1 MTTAAVI
8 LAAGGSTRFAGA
20 VPKVRASLHGR
31 PLLSRAVDHA
41 RAAPFDE
48 VVVVAGGHAIDDLVP
63 AGVAVLANDRWR
75 DGIATSLHV
84 AIAHAQEAGHEAV
97 VVGLADQPFVATVA
111 WEAVGSCD
119 ATPLAV
125 ATYGGERGHP
135 VRLHRDVWELL
146 PVTGDV
152 GARALMRA
160 RPDLVTEVPCPG
172 DPADV
177 DTVDDLDRWNGQPP
191 S

>member
-8 LAAGGSTRFAGA
+8 LAAGGSTRFAGP
-20 VPKVRASLHGR
+20 VPKVRARLHGR
-31 PLLSRAVDHA
+31 PLPRWAVDHA
-41 RAAPFDE
+41 AGAGLDE
-48 VVVVAGGHAIDDLVP
+48 VVVVAGGHDVADLVP
-63 AGVAVLANDRWR
+63 PGVTIVGNDRWAE
-75 DGIATSLHV
+75 GLATSLRAAV
-84 AIAHAQEAGHEAV
+84 EHAAQAGHEAI
-97 VVGLADQPFVATVA
+97 VVGLADQPFVATEAWQAVA
-111 WEAVGSCD
+111 ACD
-119 ATPLAV
+119 ATPIAV

-152 GARALMRA
+152 GARVLTRA

-177 DTVDDLDRWNGQPP
+177 DTVDDLDRLNRRP